1 MGRHHSLEPWGF
13 VIHGAID
20 SYFRQIVY
28 LHCSRN
34 YKKETVLKLFEE
46 AITDYGAPSRIRT
59 DKRGETTLIWEL
71 MTEIRRNGGGIFLAS
86 SSVMERSLECCLL
99 CILCTC
105 FQQWKFKLRGNSK
118 TLT

>member
-1 MGRHHSLEPWGF
+1 MKIISYGLSETIWFKDSTEAGCKSTCKSRSRKFLIKMGRHHSLKPWGF

-28 LHCSRN
+28 LHCSTN

-59 DKRGETTLIWEL
+59 DKGGETTLIWEL
-71 MTEIRRNGGGIFLAS
+71 MTEIRG
-86 SSVMERSLECCLL
+86 
-99 CILCTC
+99 
-105 FQQWKFKLRGNSK
+105 
-118 TLT
+118 